1 MSNEYPTNVF
11 VAPWPVEESQ
21 PLEQVFAKADA
32 EESAAPVTGDI
43 IDSLDAAAILT
54 VSPNNLRQIVHK
66 KQLTPVGR
74 RGRRTLFARGE
85 VEALAERRRK

>member
-11 VAPWPVEESQ
+11 VAPWPTSQ
-21 PLEQVFAKADA
+21 EGTPLEQVFAKADT
-32 EESAAPVTGDI
+32 EQAPATADV

-74 RGRRTLFARGE
+74 RGRRTLFARAE

>member
-11 VAPWPVEESQ
+11 VAPWPVEESK
-21 PLEQVFAKADA
+21 PLAEVFAKADA
-32 EESAAPVTGDI
+32 EEAAPATADV

-66 KQLTPVGR
+66 KQLTPIGR
-74 RGRRTLFARGE
+74 RGRRTLFARAE